1 MDLTNSGIYVI
12 EHLLGRVLTAIQHSF
27 WSKQRE
33 YIRHWGSSTNHLKCC
48 FYVRDF
54 IRILIITAIIS
65 SPVVCLAS
73 EEDNPKPET
82 ASEQIKLMNVF
93 RVMSPH
99 GQLNVVQVQYEF
111 PAKRHVVASSHGLVS
126 GKGTL
131 RFLTKVDRLEFRDPT
146 SNALLAAVKIDKN
159 IKLMGRKETPIPL
172 ESDFPATSRTAQW
185 NKRYPFGDNLIS
197 VLNRHFPN
205 GYLPIR
211 KEEEERI
218 FITNYKV
225 FNELA
230 SNEKARVAIMIKVPS
245 STDLEKLTLFRVH
258 FLAHERRSRTEW
270 RRAESEAV
278 VAHVQK
284 FVRQLTRELAGQGQ

>member
-1 MDLTNSGIYVI
+1 MGLTNNSIYII
-12 EHLLGRVLTAIQHSF
+12 EKILGRVVTAIRQSF
-27 WSKQRE
+27 WSKQE
-33 YIRHWGSSTNHLKCC
+33 KYVRHWRSPTNRLKCRFSAC
-48 FYVRDF
+48 GF
-54 IRILIITAIIS
+54 IRVLIIAAIIVN
-65 SPVVCLAS
+65 PVVCLAS
-73 EEDNPKPET
+73 DDDNPQPEKDS
-82 ASEQIKLMNVF
+82 AQIKLMNLF

-131 RFLTKVDRLEFRDPT
+131 RFLTKADRLEFRDPI

-159 IKLMGRKETPIPL
+159 INLMGRKETPIPL
-172 ESDFPATSRTAQW
+172 ESDFPPTSRTAKW
-185 NKRYPFGDNLIS
+185 NKRRPFGDNLIS
-197 VLNRHFPN
+197 VLNSHFPN
-205 GYLPIR
+205 GYLPFR
-211 KEEEERI
+211 KEEVRV

-230 SNEKARVAIMIKVPS
+230 SNEKARVASMIIVPS
-245 STDLEKLTLFRVH
+245 STDLEKSTLFRVH
-258 FLAHERRSRTEW
+258 FLAQERRSRTEW

-284 FVRQLTRELAGQGQ
+284 FIQQLIRELSGHSE

>member
-12 EHLLGRVLTAIQHSF
+12 EQLLGRVLTAMQHSF

-33 YIRHWGSSTNHLKCC
+33 YIRHWRSHTNHLKCR
-48 FYVRDF
+48 FYARDF
-54 IRILIITAIIS
+54 IRILVITAIIG

-73 EEDNPKPET
+73 GEDNPKPET
-82 ASEQIKLMNVF
+82 ASEQIKLMNLF

-131 RFLTKVDRLEFRDPT
+131 RFLTKADRLEFRDPT

-172 ESDFPATSRTAQW
+172 ESDFPATSRTAKW
-185 NKRYPFGDNLIS
+185 NKRHPFGDNLIS

-205 GYLPIR
+205 GYLTTR
-211 KEEEERI
+211 KEERRV

-225 FNELA
+225 FNDLA
-230 SNEKARVAIMIKVPS
+230 GYEKARVAAMIKVPS
-245 STDLEKLTLFRVH
+245 STDLEKPTLFRVH
-258 FLAHERRSRTEW
+258 FLAQERRSRTEW

-284 FVRQLTRELAGQGQ
+284 FVRRLTRELAGGGQ